1 VLEGKAENDAFN
13 RLIVDAGM
21 APASVVL
28 FRAWFRYLRQA
39 GLTYGLVTVVDALR
53 RAPKVAA
60 ALIERFTAAHDPA
73 GALPVGV

>member
-1 VLEGKAENDAFN
+1 MLEDAIAAVLESHAENDAFN

-39 GLTYGLVTVVDALR
+39 GLPYSLVTVDR
-53 RAPKVAA
+53 CAA
-60 ALIERFTAAHDPA
+60 AGRPRWRRR
-73 GALPVGV
+73 